1 MKTIVE
7 FVKTRI
13 ERQKV
18 SRIPKNNHSPH
29 PPDRWLVGALVLISL
44 FGLIMVYDASVSI
57 AIRDFND
64 QYHFIKD
71 QIRWLGIGYLALFIF
86 SRIDYRFWK
95 QFVIPILLITFILL
109 IAVFIPGIGVR
120 ALGAHRWINLGFFVL
135 QPAEIAKISMILYL
149 SLWFS
154 HVEKGRLIS
163 FLLLLGMVVGLVLLE
178 PDLGTSF
185 IIVSIAV
192 SLYFL
197 SGAPIS
203 HFLFLLP
210 VLLFGIGLLSIFSP
224 YRLARVLTFLHPE
237 SDPLGASYQIRQ
249 VLIAL
254 GSGGVF
260 GVGFGKS
267 RQKYEYLPEAN
278 TDSIFAIIGEETG
291 FVGSIVLLCIM
302 LFVVW
307 RGFRIARHAPD
318 LFGRFT
324 AYGISVWFA
333 IQTCINLGAMVAL
346 IPLTGVPLPLISYGG
361 SSLIIFML
369 SFGILLNISR
379 WWK

>member
-13 ERQKV
+13 ERRKAN
-18 SRIPKNNHSPH
+18 RIPKNNHSPH
-29 PPDRWLVGALVLISL
+29 PPDRWLVGALILISL

-57 AIRDFND
+57 ALRDFND

-203 HFLFLLP
+203 HFF
-210 VLLFGIGLLSIFSP
+210 
-224 YRLARVLTFLHPE
+224 
-237 SDPLGASYQIRQ
+237 
-249 VLIAL
+249 
-254 GSGGVF
+254 
-260 GVGFGKS
+260 
-267 RQKYEYLPEAN
+267 
-278 TDSIFAIIGEETG
+278 
-291 FVGSIVLLCIM
+291 
-302 LFVVW
+302 
-307 RGFRIARHAPD
+307 
-318 LFGRFT
+318 
-324 AYGISVWFA
+324 
-333 IQTCINLGAMVAL
+333 
-346 IPLTGVPLPLISYGG
+346 
-361 SSLIIFML
+361 
-369 SFGILLNISR
+369 
-379 WWK
+379 